1 MKIASP
7 PFPFLFLLLIVCCCQ
22 NNVIAQST
30 PADSIARLQLF
41 QTIRSGD
48 VVKLESMLKNGANP
62 NAVMGDYSALMAAAL
77 SGTVEEMSA
86 LINHGA
92 NVNYFNK
99 DSISAIWLAVPDH
112 SKTTL
117 LINKG
122 ANVQQR
128 SREGNTVLVKLASI
142 PGSAGLLQ
150 LLIAT
155 GIDPRKS
162 GIANDVMY
170 NAAGSGDTAIVGI
183 LIHHGVSVNDT
194 ASFGDYPINA
204 AVNFRSFETVKML
217 VENGAA
223 VNVSPAHGILPLFIG
238 VTPLMWAAVS
248 NDKPSFYYLLEH
260 GADAKAK
267 SPGGYSTLMFLARAD
282 ADDPKMTQALIDH
295 GASPSDKALDETDAL
310 HHFKMRGNTPSV
322 ELLTKNLIKK

>member
-1 MKIASP
+1 MATPSSTFI
-7 PFPFLFLLLIVCCCQ
+7 LLLLIACCCQ
-22 NNVIAQST
+22 SAATAQSS

-48 VVKLESMLKNGANP
+48 AVKLESMLQNGANP

-77 SGTVEEMSA
+77 SGTAEEMTV

-92 NVNYFNK
+92 DVNYANK
-99 DSISAIWLAVPDH
+99 DGISAIWLAVPDRG
-112 SKTTL
+112 KTTL
-117 LINKG
+117 LMGKG

-150 LLIAT
+150 LLIAA
-155 GIDPRKS
+155 GCDPQKS
-162 GIANDVMY
+162 GIANDIMF
-170 NAAGSGDTAIVGI
+170 NAAASGDTAVLGL
-183 LIHHGVSVNDT
+183 LIRHAVSVSDT
-194 ASFGDYPINA
+194 CSFGDYPINA
-204 AVNFRSFETVKML
+204 ATNYRTFETLKML
-217 VENGAA
+217 VEHGAA

-238 VTPLMWAAVS
+238 MTPLMWAAVS

-267 SPGGYSTLMFLARAD
+267 SPGGYSTLMFLAMAD

-295 GASPSDKALDETDAL
+295 GASPADKALDETDAL
-310 HHFKMRGNTPSV
+310 YHFKLRGNTPSV
-322 ELLTKNLIKK
+322 ELLTKTLIKK

>member
-1 MKIASP
+1 MASP
-7 PFPFLFLLLIVCCCQ
+7 PLSFLLVLLLVCCQ
-22 NNVIAQST
+22 GTANAQASS
-30 PADSIARLQLF
+30 ADSIARLQLF
-41 QTIRSGD
+41 QTIRAGD
-48 VVKLESMLKNGANP
+48 AVKLESMLKNGANP

-77 SGTVEEMSA
+77 SGTVEEMKA

-92 NVNYFNK
+92 DVNYFNK
-99 DSISAIWLAVPDH
+99 DSISAIWLAVPDRG
-112 SKTTL
+112 KTAL
-117 LINKG
+117 LIDKG

-150 LLIAT
+150 LLIAA
-155 GIDPRKS
+155 GCDPRKS
-162 GIANDVMY
+162 SVANDVMY
-170 NAAGSGDTAIVGI
+170 NASGSGDTAIVGL
-183 LIHHGVSVNDT
+183 LIRRGVSVNDT
-194 ASFGDYPINA
+194 CSFGDYPINSA
-204 AVNFRSFETVKML
+204 INFRSFETVKML

-267 SPGGYSTLMFLARAD
+267 SPGGYSTLMFLAMAD
-282 ADDPKMTQALIDH
+282 ADDPKMTQALINH
-295 GASPSDKALDETDAL
+295 GASPADKALDETDAL
-310 HHFKMRGNTPSV
+310 YHFKLRGNTPSV
-322 ELLTKNLIKK
+322 ELLTKNMTKKQ